1 MSTDLAKVTKGVERL
16 IISKNDLCM
25 ERFKIEDHI
34 KTINWLREFIETKNN
49 KDLILAII
57 GVNKDLLNKSD
68 YILYSK
74 LRKSLLYI
82 LYNNYE
88 FLSYHLEI
96 IFANAI
102 TEFTFKDLNALIYLY
117 QILHSNNVE
126 LIENNDFLSTFSD
139 ELLCKTL
146 YNKFFAKKQINP
158 HIVEEA
164 FNKNNTSIITSILDS
179 VDSDDSDDSGE
190 PVELVYNSIKA
201 IANLGIDFKL
211 MLQSDKE
218 YIEHQQEIIEKLN
231 KDLCS
236 MHTQMNPALQEYFK
250 PYTVNSHISYIEDI
264 FKSMYNYLQEYSR
277 LNRQKLEYLKLK
289 NELLKKNYDERKKS
303 EKRIMY
309 HKLYEQIICTAVL
322 DVKGTLHY
330 YMSLVDF
337 DNVISHINSELEDP
351 IETFYKFDE
360 IDDALKLQLQTI
372 KSDMRRIN
380 IQINQLI
387 QHNPRFKY
395 ELKKY
400 VTDLTTQF
408 QRQQIE
414 LQQKLEQ
421 QRREQQQSMNPPQ
434 KRTAPSCRSYTKPKE
449 RTLGDFFNI

>member
-25 ERFKIEDHI
+25 ERFKIEDQI

-164 FNKNNTSIITSILDS
+164 FNKNNTSIIMSILDS
-179 VDSDDSDDSGE
+179 IDSDDSDE
-190 PVELVYNSIKA
+190 PAELVYNSIKA

-218 YIEHQQEIIEKLN
+218 YIKQQQEIIEKLN

-236 MHTQMNPALQEYFK
+236 MHIQMNPALQEYFK

-264 FKSMYNYLQEYSR
+264 FKSMYDYLQQYSR

-289 NELLKKNYDERKKS
+289 NELLKKDYDERKKS
-303 EKRIMY
+303 EINRQCMELYIKRY
-309 HKLYEQIICTAVL
+309 DFKYII
-322 DVKGTLHY
+322 DY

-337 DNVISHINSELEDP
+337 DNVISHINSDFKDP

-372 KSDMRRIN
+372 KIDMRRIN
-380 IQINQLI
+380 DQINRLI

-400 VTDLTTQF
+400 VNDLTTQF
-408 QRQQIE
+408 QRQQME

-421 QRREQQQSMNPPQ
+421 QRREQQQSRKPPQ
-434 KRTAPSCRSYTKPKE
+434 KRTAPSRRSYTKPKE